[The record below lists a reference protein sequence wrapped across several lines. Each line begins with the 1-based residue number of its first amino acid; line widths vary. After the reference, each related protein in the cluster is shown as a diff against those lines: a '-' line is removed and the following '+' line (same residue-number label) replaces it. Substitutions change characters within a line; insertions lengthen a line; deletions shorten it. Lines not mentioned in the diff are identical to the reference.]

1 MKPIQKGC
9 YAVIFSNQLRDQ
21 NDAFY
26 TQLSIRL
33 RELAKEQEG
42 YLGLE
47 SYRNTDGSG
56 VTISYWKTQ
65 EDVLNWKKNSEHLV
79 AQHYGRE
86 KAYEHY
92 RVHVCEVLRSYKYD
106 LDS

>member
-1 MKPIQKGC
+1 MKPMQKGC
-9 YAVIFSNQLRDQ
+9 YAVIFSNQLREQGDV
-21 NDAFY
+21 FY
-26 TQLSIRL
+26 TQLSTNL
-33 RELAKEQEG
+33 RELAKKQDG
-42 YLGLE
+42 YIGLE
-47 SYRNTDGSG
+47 SYRNSDGSG

-92 RVHVCEVLRSYKYD
+92 RVQVCEVLRSYGYD
-106 LDS
+106 SDS